1 MKKLTMALFIGCNI
15 SCALAHEIQPPASI
29 YEAIEQHLA
38 KELSDTS
45 NATTE
50 VKSAIGPID
59 NRIRLQVCDTPLQ
72 TITEFG
78 NTKQKNL
85 TVKVSCEA
93 PVRWSLRVPVKIQIF
108 QPVVVASMPI
118 QRDQVL
124 TGKELHLNKQDI
136 NQLTDGYFQS
146 EEELIGLS
154 SIKSIQSGAVI
165 KRHMVKQPLIIRRGE
180 TVKIVISSPGFN
192 LEASGVAQGD
202 GAVGDTIRVKNTR
215 SNRIVDAKIKAS
227 GVVSI

>member
-1 MKKLTMALFIGCNI
+1 MKKLAIALFIGCNI

-38 KELSDTS
+38 QELSDTP
-45 NATTE
+45 NAASE
-50 VKSAIGPID
+50 VKSSIGPID
-59 NRIRLQVCDTPLQ
+59 NRLRLQACDAPLQ

-78 NTKQKNL
+78 NAKQKNL

-93 PVRWSLRVPVKIQIF
+93 PVRWSLRVPVKLQIF
-108 QPVVVASMPI
+108 QSVVVASMPI

-136 NQLTDGYFQS
+136 NQLSEGYFQT

-154 SIKSIQSGAVI
+154 CVKSIQPGAVI
-165 KRHMVKQPLIIRRGE
+165 KRHMVKQPLMVRRGE

-192 LEASGVAQGD
+192 LEASGVAQAD
-202 GAVGDTIRVKNTR
+202 GACGDTIRVKNTR
-215 SNRIVDAKIKAS
+215 SNKMLDAKIKSS